1 MNSRFFKDLPP
12 YLIWIAGLLCL
23 GGAYP
28 IVHAM
33 RQQAPALQDSPYLR
47 IDPEKIVTSDRDSRV
62 PCGEC
67 HTLEYDAWRTT
78 PHATGFDLLHR
89 SEQAQEILDN
99 MGFRLSKRESLCLR
113 CHYTAVIRND
123 QARAIAGVSCESCHG
138 AARDWVNV
146 HNDYGGADRDTE
158 DATHQQQRIAQSVA
172 GGMLRPSDDVYAVAA
187 NCFECHTVPNERLIN
202 VGGHPS
208 GSAFE
213 LIDWSDEIRHNFL
226 QAQWS
231 NDETNRP
238 KTPARKRLMYVV
250 GSALNYEYS
259 IRAAAEATEQGR
271 YAKAMERRVKVA
283 RRNLEKVYRASP
295 IPAVQSILA
304 RGQDLSI
311 GPNNK
316 AALLAAADAM
326 STLTQQFARENDGA
340 ALAALDPL
348 IAGEAPAPPED
359 DPTEDDPPEGGDP
372 TTPDD
377 PATPDD
383 SAVVATPGG
392 NTGPGETPTV
402 DSTVA
407 PDVNRVAV
415 VGTKRRRPA
424 WFAASQYETLGP
436 SAGCSCHN
444 DQFDWWESDQHSQSA
459 DPLLRYAP
467 KAVEIATTYGL
478 TLSQMVRGNQICM
491 NCHGTVVT
499 GEEAEEVFDGVSC
512 ENCHGPGGSYER
524 KHQPPKPPPPS
535 WSGYTRAASLGMIN
549 QEDPATRA
557 DNCVRCHHITDERLI
572 SSGHPTGE
580 GFDMAERNRSIRHW
594 DDPVHGA
601 GVLNAAYQ
609 QAASRRPI
617 PQNVTIATPPVIVTS
632 RTGGNTPSTTTDE
645 TGDTGEVVVVIPPPR
660 TRPLRTRPRGRSGPT
675 LSVPLNLGPLPA
687 VSDSTSTEDILLII
701 KQRLEMVYKALGRGP
716 RDG

>member
-1 MNSRFFKDLPP
+1 MNGRFFKDLPP

-33 RQQAPALQDSPYLR
+33 RTEAPPRQESPYLR
-47 IDPEKIVTSDRDSRV
+47 NDPEKIVTSDRDSRV

-67 HTLEYDAWRTT
+67 HTLEYDAWRAT

-89 SEQAQEILDN
+89 SEQAQEILDK

-113 CHYTAVIRND
+113 CHYTAVVRND

-138 AARDWVNV
+138 AARDWVDI
-146 HNDYGGADRDTE
+146 HNDYGGADHDTE
-158 DATHQQQRIAQSVA
+158 DAAHRQQRVAQSIA
-172 GGMLRPSDDVYAVAA
+172 NGMLRPSDDVYAVAA
-187 NCFECHTVPNERLIN
+187 NCFECHTVPNEELVN

-213 LIDWSDEIRHNFL
+213 LVDWSDEIRHNFL

-231 NDETNRP
+231 SDESNRP
-238 KTPARKRLMYVV
+238 KTPARQRVMYVV

-283 RRNLEKVYRASP
+283 RRDLEKIYRAAP
-295 IPAVQSILA
+295 VPAVQSVLA
-304 RGQDLSI
+304 QGQDLSV

-326 STLTQQFARENDGA
+326 STITQRFARENDGA
-340 ALAALDPL
+340 GLAALDPL
-348 IAGEAPAPPED
+348 IAGQAPTPPPD
-359 DPTEDDPPEGGDP
+359 DPVDDPGQGGDP
-372 TTPDD
+372 PN
-377 PATPDD
+377 PDD
-383 SAVVATPGG
+383 SAVVIATP
-392 NTGPGETPTV
+392 NPD
-402 DSTVA
+402 DSTVRVSPTPDDSTIA

-424 WFAASQYETLGP
+424 WFSASQYETLGP

-444 DQFDWWESDQHSQSA
+444 DQFDWWDRDTHSRSA
-459 DPLLRYAP
+459 EPLLNYAP

-478 TLSQMVRGNQICM
+478 TLSQMTRGNQICM
-491 NCHGTVVT
+491 NCHGTIVT
-499 GEEAEEVFDGVSC
+499 GDEAEEVFDGVSC

-524 KHQPPKPPPPS
+524 KHQPPKPPPPT
-535 WSGYTRAASLGMIN
+535 WSGYTKAASLGMIN
-549 QEDPATRA
+549 QEDPGVRA
-557 DNCVRCHHITDERLI
+557 NNCVRCHHITDERLI

-580 GFDMAERNRSIRHW
+580 GFNMAERNQSIRHW
-594 DDPVHGA
+594 EAPNHGA
-601 GVLNAAYQ
+601 GALNAAYR
-609 QAASRRPI
+609 QAAGRRPI
-617 PQNVTIATPPVIVTS
+617 PQNVVIATPPVIVTAGS
-632 RTGGNTPSTTTDE
+632 GQTTPSATPGE
-645 TGDTGEVVVVIPPPR
+645 TGETGETVIVVPPPR
-660 TRPLRTRPRGRSGPT
+660 VRPSRVRPRGRSAPT
-675 LSVPLNLGPLPA
+675 LSEPLNLGPLPA
-687 VSDSTSTEDILLII
+687 VNDSTSTEDILLII
-701 KQRLEMVYKALGRGP
+701 KQRLEMVYKALGRGQ
-716 RDG
+716 GNE